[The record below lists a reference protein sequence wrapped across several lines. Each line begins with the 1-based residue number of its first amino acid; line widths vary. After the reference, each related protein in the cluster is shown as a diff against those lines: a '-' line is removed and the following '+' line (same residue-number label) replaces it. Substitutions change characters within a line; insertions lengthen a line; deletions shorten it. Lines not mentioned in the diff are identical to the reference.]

1 MRKITQKTGG
11 DLIDVNGFLQ
21 AKGMYFASFQEI
33 CDTIR
38 QWIKLNPSYSNLMV
52 ELKKEDKT
60 VPKVKKEKGMVP
72 ESKFYEILKIHRIL
86 LKE

>member
-1 MRKITQKTGG
+1 
-11 DLIDVNGFLQ
+11 
-21 AKGMYFASFQEI
+21 
-33 CDTIR
+33 
-38 QWIKLNPSYSNLMV
+38 MV

>member
-1 MRKITQKTGG
+1 
-11 DLIDVNGFLQ
+11 
-21 AKGMYFASFQEI
+21 
-33 CDTIR
+33 
-38 QWIKLNPSYSNLMV
+38 MV

-60 VPKVKKEKGMVP
+60 VPKVKKEKGRVH

>member
-1 MRKITQKTGG
+1 
-11 DLIDVNGFLQ
+11 
-21 AKGMYFASFQEI
+21 
-33 CDTIR
+33 
-38 QWIKLNPSYSNLMV
+38 MV

-86 LKE
+86 LKEQDMQKLNKELIDSDKNMDIVKFCYHINGYNED

>member
-1 MRKITQKTGG
+1 
-11 DLIDVNGFLQ
+11 
-21 AKGMYFASFQEI
+21 
-33 CDTIR
+33 
-38 QWIKLNPSYSNLMV
+38 MV

-60 VPKVKKEKGMVP
+60 LLKVKKEKGMVP